1 MCKCE
6 CERER
11 ERGTMQTVRLLV
23 HDHVCV
29 GRYHGVSVMP
39 VPPAAAGLMKLV

>member
-1 MCKCE
+1 MCVSVSV
-6 CERER
+6 RER
-11 ERGTMQTVRLLV
+11 ETVRLLV
-23 HDHVCV
+23 HDHVCL

>member
-1 MCKCE
+1 MCKCK
-6 CERER
+6 CVRER

-23 HDHVCV
+23 HDHVCL